1 MSEDVVNPAL
11 TMRYGEVDR
20 EYAHRMATMPPE
32 QDGPVWMVNPMRYR
46 EQAEYADGRTTDL
59 SGWQADDMYAPFDS
73 LAAVGAEIAFLGEV
87 EQQVLGDGR
96 HWDQVRFNSFPSRE
110 AFMTVVMDPDR
121 LAAQREFREPAM
133 SDTCTMIV
141 RPIIDGLAGSWA
153 DEELV
158 EP

>member
-1 MSEDVVNPAL
+1 MQAYTRHAIEVAVPHGVRVEGWFRVED
-11 TMRYGEVDR
+11 T
-20 EYAHRMATMPPE
+20 
-32 QDGPVWMVNPMRYR
+32 
-46 EQAEYADGRTTDL
+46 
-59 SGWQADDMYAPFDS
+59 
-73 LAAVGAEIAFLGEV
+73 II
-87 EQQVLGDGR
+87 GDGR

-133 SDTCTMIV
+133 SDTYTMIV